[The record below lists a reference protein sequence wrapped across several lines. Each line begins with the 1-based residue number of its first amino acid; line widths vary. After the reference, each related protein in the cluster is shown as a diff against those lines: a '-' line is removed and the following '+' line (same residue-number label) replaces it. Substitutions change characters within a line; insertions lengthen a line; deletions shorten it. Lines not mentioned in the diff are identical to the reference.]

1 MTATPAPAAVT
12 KDALGI
18 EVPETSVSTTT
29 GSSSTSPSAAAT
41 PTQVQSA
48 GPVQTVITAVT
59 SVFRSIR
66 NFLGF

>member
-1 MTATPAPAAVT
+1 MTATPAPAAIT
-12 KDALGI
+12 QEALGI
-18 EVPETSVSTTT
+18 EVADKSGTTSTEAD
-29 GSSSTSPSAAAT
+29 STSPSASAT
-41 PTQVQSA
+41 TTQVQSA

>member
-1 MTATPAPAAVT
+1 MTATPAPAAIT
-12 KDALGI
+12 QEALGI
-18 EVPETSVSTTT
+18 EVTDKSGSTSTEA
-29 GSSSTSPSAAAT
+29 GSNSPSASPT

-48 GPVQTVITAVT
+48 GPVRTVVTAVT